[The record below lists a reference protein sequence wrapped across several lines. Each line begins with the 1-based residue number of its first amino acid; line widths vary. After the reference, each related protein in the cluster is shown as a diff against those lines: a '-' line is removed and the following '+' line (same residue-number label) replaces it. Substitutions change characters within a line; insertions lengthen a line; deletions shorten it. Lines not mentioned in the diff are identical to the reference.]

1 MHLIIIMEE
10 QVLIAQCRLLSKK
23 LLFVFV
29 LCIQDIEF
37 GKFVCYE
44 YAYLKNANYIMD
56 MYLYYSCYYLTY

>member
-10 QVLIAQCRLLSKK
+10 QVLIVQCRLLSKK

-37 GKFVCYE
+37 GKFAGYE
-44 YAYLKNANYIMD
+44 Y
-56 MYLYYSCYYLTY
+56 TYHELRII

>member
-10 QVLIAQCRLLSKK
+10 QVLIVQCRLLSKK

-37 GKFVCYE
+37 SKFTGYE
-44 YAYLKNANYIMD
+44 Y
-56 MYLYYSCYYLTY
+56 TYPKLRII